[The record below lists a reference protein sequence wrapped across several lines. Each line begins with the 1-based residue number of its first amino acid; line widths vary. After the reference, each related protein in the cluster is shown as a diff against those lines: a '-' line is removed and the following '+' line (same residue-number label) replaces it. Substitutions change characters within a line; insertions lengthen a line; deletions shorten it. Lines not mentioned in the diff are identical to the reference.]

1 MGFAG
6 DNPEMLPKSG
16 DVYDRLTSL
25 IGDCMADT
33 AKGFGK
39 GCAKAA
45 VLFALMHQVRTFGIW
60 LGCIEVKVWFHQKFV
75 NYMCTIHYP
84 TSKTI

>member
-39 GCAKAA
+39 GSA
-45 VLFALMHQVRTFGIW
+45 F
-60 LGCIEVKVWFHQKFV
+60 
-75 NYMCTIHYP
+75 CTDAP
-84 TSKTI
+84 S